1 MAINFPSSPTTGDV
15 FTSGGTS
22 WSWDGTKWNLYLGS
36 NLVTTSALSSAL
48 SAYAPNSNPS
58 VTNATLGGTTTV
70 NGTATF
76 ANKPSIPGYQITITY
91 GSSAPASPSAGDY
104 YVNSTQNLMYVYVD
118 NVTGWQSVGSVFV
131 AEDDQNILANRM
143 FG

>member
-1 MAINFPSSPTTGDV
+1 MAINFPNNPQTGDT
-15 FTSGGTS
+15 FTSSGTS
-22 WSWDGTKWNLYLGS
+22 WIWDGSKWNLYQGS
-36 NLVTTSALSSAL
+36 NLVTTSDLSSAL

-58 VTNATLGGTTTV
+58 VTNATLGGTTTI

-76 ANKPSIPGYQITITY
+76 TNQPSIPGYQETITY
-91 GSSAPASPSAGDY
+91 VSSAPSSPSSGDY
-104 YVNSTQNLMYVYVD
+104 YVDSTQNLMYVYVSAL
-118 NVTGWQSVGSVFV
+118 VGWQSIGSVFV